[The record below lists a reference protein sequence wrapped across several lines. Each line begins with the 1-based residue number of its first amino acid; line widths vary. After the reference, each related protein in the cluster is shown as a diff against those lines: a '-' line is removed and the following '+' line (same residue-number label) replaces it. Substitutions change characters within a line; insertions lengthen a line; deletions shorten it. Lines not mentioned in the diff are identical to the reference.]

1 MKKLNYLQ
9 KKDLVIMACLRNN
22 SRESLT
28 KMSRKTSIPVSTIY
42 ERLKQ
47 YESEFIKKNTT
58 ILDFQK
64 LGFSTRANVLVKAK
78 KESKDNLKEHLIK
91 TPNVNSVYKVN
102 NGFDF
107 SFEVIF
113 RSITEL
119 EDFLEKMEDNFS
131 IENKSVY
138 YIIDELQRES
148 FLSNPDT
155 VFLV

>member
-1 MKKLNYLQ
+1 MKNLNYLQ

-28 KMSRKTSIPVSTIY
+28 KMSRRTSIPVSTIY

-47 YESEFIKKNTT
+47 YESEFIKKNTA

-64 LGFSTRANVLVKAK
+64 LGFSTRANVFVKAS
-78 KESKDNLKEHLIK
+78 KESKDGLREYLIK
-91 TPNVNSVYKVN
+91 TPHVNSVYKVN

-119 EDFLEKMEDNFS
+119 EDFLENMEEKFS
-131 IENKSVY
+131 IESKSVY